1 MKIFTLFV
9 MTALLPV
16 IAIGGIAFLL
26 STLMARLIDLSIN
39 KAPVPVEVEHMPV
52 QPSTTR
58 PQ

>member
-26 STLMARLIDLSIN
+26 STLMARLIDLGIN
-39 KAPVPVEVEHMPV
+39 KSPVPVEIEHTPAQ
-52 QPSTTR
+52 QPSTR
-58 PQ
+58 SR

>member
-26 STLMARLIDLSIN
+26 STLMARLIDLGLHQT
-39 KAPVPVEVEHMPV
+39 PVPIKIEHTPA
-52 QPSTTR
+52 QPPATR
-58 PQ
+58 AR